1 MDKTIHQCL
10 LILIQQSYFKRQK
23 LNYVCRPDNETRASK
38 VRVIFDSCSQRSY
51 VSQRLAKQL
60 CLLIIGH
67 DPLSIKTFGE
77 ESSRLRSC
85 ELVQVA
91 VKGIVGMS
99 LYVNA
104 YVVPVICTPPSNQN
118 LQVAM
123 EQYPYLEDLE
133 LAESASNS
141 QEETDI
147 LIGADYYLTFM
158 AGHSK
163 RGSPM
168 VLLLSTQNLVGLR
181 QAQLMSQKS

>member
-1 MDKTIHQCL
+1 
-10 LILIQQSYFKRQK
+10 
-23 LNYVCRPDNETRASK
+23 
-38 VRVIFDSCSQRSY
+38 
-51 VSQRLAKQL
+51 
-60 CLLIIGH
+60 
-67 DPLSIKTFGE
+67 
-77 ESSRLRSC
+77 
-85 ELVQVA
+85 
-91 VKGIVGMS
+91 MS

-158 AGHSK
+158 AGHYK